1 MSNNFKNNFKSNINI
16 TNDNKPVVEDTIIP
30 TDSADS
36 MFVLKKK
43 IDDKKG
49 KKVFNVYMESDKLKE
64 LDKACKKSGYSR
76 NELVNVMVEY
86 CINNL
91 KLEE

>member
-1 MSNNFKNNFKSNINI
+1 MSNNFKNNLKSNINI
-16 TNDNKPVVEDTIIP
+16 TNDNKPVVEDTSIAI
-30 TDSADS
+30 DSADS